1 MTMLSKRLALRLAA
15 LALLSLSA
23 SGWAKQPIGP
33 MPLGEPGNWVTPDD
47 YPRTALI
54 DNKQGVVRFSLE
66 VDPTGKPIQCKV
78 EQSSGDDELDITA
91 CNLITLRA
99 RFAPARNEKG
109 RAITGR
115 YFNSVNWV
123 LPKTLLPP
131 QAAAL
136 VLTMVVAADGSIAE
150 CRIIRAEGAPAAVIA
165 QSKDPCMQKYD
176 YEPYQDASGN
186 PIARRVT
193 IVTEVKVEE
202 P

>member
-1 MTMLSKRLALRLAA
+1 MRAALARQGARFNHQRMPPSRSKNRLPPGQRCGILSAMTMLSKRLALRLAA

-33 MPLGEPGNWVTPDD
+33 TPLGEPGNWVTPDD
-47 YPRTALI
+47 YPHTAL
-54 DNKQGVVRFSLE
+54 
-66 VDPTGKPIQCKV
+66 
-78 EQSSGDDELDITA
+78 
-91 CNLITLRA
+91 
-99 RFAPARNEKG
+99 KG

-150 CRIIRAEGAPAAVIA
+150 CRIIRAEGAAAAVIA
-165 QSKDPCMQKYD
+165 QGKDPCEQKDD

-193 IVTEVKVEE
+193 VMTEVKVEE